1 MRVREDAFEEGIVGK
16 VNWNRVIIGGLA
28 AGLVML
34 LTEMVFFGG
43 IFNQQMKDAMTALGK
58 DFESGGLDQFAYFA
72 GYALVMGITM
82 VWIYANLRPNYGP
95 GSRTAMMAGLVVW
108 ALVFVAGGLG
118 YAANDLLPLSLIALL
133 VAVGLGET
141 LLGALVGGWLYK
153 E

>member
-1 MRVREDAFEEGIVGK
+1 MQIRANATEEDTVGR

-28 AGLVML
+28 AGVVML
-34 LTEMVFFGG
+34 LTEMLFFGG
-43 IFNQQMKDAMTALGK
+43 IFNQQMKDAMMALGK
-58 DFESGGLDQFAYFA
+58 DFESGGMDQFAYFA

-82 VWIYANLRPNYGP
+82 VWIYANLRPTYGP

-118 YAANDLLPLSLIALL
+118 YAANDLLPMSLIVLL

-141 LLGALVGGWLYK
+141 LLGAVVGGWLYR

>member
-1 MRVREDAFEEGIVGK
+1 MDAFEEGVVGK

-28 AGLVML
+28 AGVVML
-34 LTEMVFFGG
+34 VTEMVFFGG

-58 DFESGGLDQFAYFA
+58 DFESGGLDQFAYFL

-95 GSRTAMMAGLVVW
+95 GPRTAAMAGLVVW

-118 YAANDLLPLSLIALL
+118 YAANDLLPRTSVIVATATVSPPVRYSLSL
-133 VAVGLGET
+133 
-141 LLGALVGGWLYK
+141 
-153 E
+153 

>member
-1 MRVREDAFEEGIVGK
+1 MGAFEEGTVGK

-28 AGLVML
+28 AGVVML

-58 DFESGGLDQFAYFA
+58 DFESGGLDQFAYFL

-82 VWIYANLRPNYGP
+82 VWIYANLRPTYGP
-95 GSRTAMMAGLVVW
+95 GSRTAMMAGLAVW

-141 LLGALVGGWLYK
+141 LLGAVVGGYLYK